1 MRQASENVTY
11 LAGSSEIIR
20 NMQTVRSLGIF
31 SKEVMEFL
39 ADLSETLLRDHAV
52 RQYPD
57 LVSFAFWLR
66 RQNLAVLKA
75 DYDTL
80 IPDRTG
86 RGVVFHITP
95 SNIPVQ
101 SAVSLVSGLLAGNA
115 NIVRVPDMEF
125 WEITRISQAL
135 CYLLD
140 NRYPSLKPYVA
151 VVRYGHDDV
160 VTGYYSGICD
170 ARVIWGGNEA
180 VTYIRGIPLPPRAV
194 ELCFADRDS
203 VAVIDSD
210 EYLKGDSRRIAKDFY
225 NDTYYTDQN
234 ACSSPRIVIWTGSR
248 TKEAKRMFWSALEE
262 YLDGYD
268 LSPAAGS
275 EKLLRFCLLAATD
288 SRVKMEGRD
297 NKLVRVQVPELR
309 KDLLAAYKSSQ
320 GYFFEYT
327 AESLDEIVP
336 LLGKSCQSVE
346 VYGIDPQEI
355 KDLVFRHGIRGV
367 DRIVPVGQALGI
379 SLCWDGFDMISQL
392 SRVIGHM

>member
-11 LAGSSEIIR
+11 LAGSPEIIR

-39 ADLSETLLRDHAV
+39 AALSETLLRDHAV

-115 NIVRVPDMEF
+115 NIVRVPDREF

-151 VVRYGHDDV
+151 VVRYGHDDA

-180 VTYIRGIPLPPRAV
+180 VTYIRGIPLSPRAV

-275 EKLLRFCLLAATD
+275 EKLLR
-288 SRVKMEGRD
+288 
-297 NKLVRVQVPELR
+297 LR

-355 KDLVFRHGIRGV
+355 KDLVFRHGVRGV